1 MMVPL
6 CLFLCLATLSQA
18 RSIAPSVADPNQ
30 VPVSDTRFDDGAVN
44 FGSGM
49 PLPGFTPGI
58 GPQYGSLGG
67 PIGYGGQPA
76 YGGPTGYGGQPS
88 YGGQQPVYGQPHT
101 HEKSESGYTSQP
113 GYGSPSYGGK
123 GGYGGGYGPGFMSGP
138 VYGGHHHHGGFGP
151 FGGHH
156 HHGGSG
162 GYFGGPYGGFG
173 RRFGGKY
180 GGHFGGFGTK
190 YGGGF
195 GGYGGRFGPYGVF
208 EDMFDDQNADDYPFG
223 ADLEEEE
230 DDHLTSTS
238 ARLEKYLQKQW
249 QLGKRKLQ
257 VQVDFGNVP
266 LEWEYLNQYHG
277 VRHPLAMTAFGPKY
291 GLAGPPAPMFDYGFG
306 PTGPIGGF
314 GGPGYGYGGP
324 GYGPGY
330 GPGAP
335 PAPGYGPSQGSG
347 YGQPAQQQQQHPD
360 QGQQTPP
367 APAQQSAQTQ

>member
-1 MMVPL
+1 MGVLNIKARMMVPL
-6 CLFLCLATLSQA
+6 HLFLSLATLSQA
-18 RSIAPSVADPNQ
+18 RSITPTVADSNQ
-30 VPVSDTRFDDGAVN
+30 APVSDTRFDDGAVN

-49 PLPGFTPGI
+49 PLPGFTPGV
-58 GPQYGSLGG
+58 GPQHGSLGG
-67 PIGYGGQPA
+67 PIAHGGQPA
-76 YGGPTGYGGQPS
+76 YGGRPAYGGQP
-88 YGGQQPVYGQPHT
+88 GFGQHPPTTHHHHQPVY
-101 HEKSESGYTSQP
+101 SGQP
-113 GYGSPSYGGK
+113 GYGGKGYGGK
-123 GGYGGGYGPGFMSGP
+123 GGYGQPGYGHEFMSIP
-138 VYGGHHHHGGFGP
+138 VFGRPHAGFD
-151 FGGHH
+151 
-156 HHGGSG
+156 
-162 GYFGGPYGGFG
+162 GYFGGPNGGFG
-173 RRFGGKY
+173 QRFGGKY
-180 GGHFGGFGTK
+180 GGHFGGFGRK
-190 YGGGF
+190 YGRGF
-195 GGYGGRFGPYGVF
+195 GGYGGLHGMWGLAGQFDPYGHGEF
-208 EDMFDDQNADDYPFG
+208 EDMLDDQNADDYPYG
-223 ADLEEEE
+223 ADPEE
-230 DDHLTSTS
+230 DEHLMSTS
-238 ARLEKYLQKQW
+238 ARLEKYLQKRW

-277 VRHPLAMTAFGPKY
+277 VRHPLSMTAFGPKY

-324 GYGPGY
+324 GYRPGY

>member
-1 MMVPL
+1 MVPL

-30 VPVSDTRFDDGAVN
+30 VSDTRFDDGAVN

-123 GGYGGGYGPGFMSGP
+123 GGYGQPGYGPGFMSGP
-138 VYGGHHHHGGFGP
+138 VYGGSYGGFGP

-162 GYFGGPYGGFG
+162 YFGGHYGGFG

-180 GGHFGGFGTK
+180 GGRFGGFGTK

-195 GGYGGRFGPYGVF
+195 GGYGGRFGPYGYGDF

-238 ARLEKYLQKQW
+238 ARLEKYSQNQW
-249 QLGKRKLQ
+249 HLGTRNLQ

-266 LEWEYLNQYHG
+266 LEWEYLN
-277 VRHPLAMTAFGPKY
+277 
-291 GLAGPPAPMFDYGFG
+291 
-306 PTGPIGGF
+306 
-314 GGPGYGYGGP
+314 
-324 GYGPGY
+324 
-330 GPGAP
+330 
-335 PAPGYGPSQGSG
+335 
-347 YGQPAQQQQQHPD
+347 
-360 QGQQTPP
+360 
-367 APAQQSAQTQ
+367 